1 MYTATF
7 TIYDDLKFFLPR
19 KHKNKPIT
27 HQWDWKSSIKD
38 MIESLGVPHPEIDLL
53 LVNGTSV
60 NFDYIMRDGDDV
72 HAYPMPYYQTHP
84 NPDKVRLIPAIK
96 GRPRFILDTHLGR
109 LASYLRMMGF
119 DTLYRNDYPDDE
131 LAEVSNAEERILL
144 TRDVGLLKR
153 SLVLHGYYVRNTNPR
168 KRLHEITARYD
179 LADKVEPFK
188 FCLRCNGTLHQVDK
202 ADIADQLE
210 HNTASY
216 YEEFHQ
222 CDSCQ
227 QIFWKGSHYERMQ
240 TLLDEVLGDE

>member
-1 MYTATF
+1 MLT
-7 TIYDDLKFFLPR
+7 
-19 KHKNKPIT
+19 
-27 HQWDWKSSIKD
+27 
-38 MIESLGVPHPEIDLL
+38 
-53 LVNGTSV
+53 
-60 NFDYIMRDGDDV
+60 
-72 HAYPMPYYQTHP
+72 
-84 NPDKVRLIPAIK
+84 
-96 GRPRFILDTHLGR
+96 
-109 LASYLRMMGF
+109 
-119 DTLYRNDYPDDE
+119 
-131 LAEVSNAEERILL
+131 LAEPVPQNKLAEAAKRINELCIDFDARQVKLKSINLPMLERE
-144 TRDVGLLKR
+144 VAE
-153 SLVLHGYYVRNTNPR
+153 LVAELMEHGYYVRNTNPR